1 MLKRILIAVDD
12 SAPALAAAELAIE
25 LGRDPSTKLHFVTV
39 TEAGRTTG
47 AVLRHIAA
55 LAARAGLSPMFTDI
69 SDGGNPFEKLLA
81 AAHDWNADLLMMG
94 RSDKRRPGAPYVGS
108 QTEHLLE
115 FTDIPVLVV
124 PCRPDSTAPVRPEA
138 ESPRG

>member
-25 LGRDPSTKLHFVTV
+25 LGQVLTTELRFVSV
-39 TEAGRTTG
+39 IEVGRTTD
-47 AVLRHIAA
+47 AILRHIAGMTA
-55 LAARAGLSPMFTDI
+55 AAGLAASFLAID
-69 SDGGNPFEKLLA
+69 DGEHPFELLLDA
-81 AAHDWNADLLMMG
+81 ARGWDADLVVMG
-94 RSDKRRPGAPYVGS
+94 RSDNRRPGEPYVGS

-124 PCRPDSTAPVRPEA
+124 PVQTLRRADQQAGA
-138 ESPRG
+138 